1 MTNLTVSL
9 WRISMNNIKIFH
21 CVNDVIIYKEF
32 DASHN
37 RKRHLTDTDSRKNIP
52 SFLTNFFPCFNKST
66 HCHYCISVEVS
77 ISGAGKTNSV
87 IINLGHL
94 LICYGSLNLR
104 ENFSQNFSKAFKSPT
119 WEIFYTNQIRS
130 CFSSSPTLAKPD
142 LCPFPWYVTS
152 YVL

>member
-1 MTNLTVSL
+1 MYLIGVNCFDFHSFIISRLVILLVNLQALKNKNRCCVIHTMTNLTVSL

-52 SFLTNFFPCFNKST
+52 SFLTSFFPCFNKST

-94 LICYGSLNLR
+94 LICYGS
-104 ENFSQNFSKAFKSPT
+104 
-119 WEIFYTNQIRS
+119 
-130 CFSSSPTLAKPD
+130 
-142 LCPFPWYVTS
+142 
-152 YVL
+152 

>member
-1 MTNLTVSL
+1 MYLIGVNCFDFHSFIISHLVILLVNLQALKNKNRCCVIHTMTNLTVSL
-9 WRISMNNIKIFH
+9 WRISMNNIKIFY

-52 SFLTNFFPCFNKST
+52 SFLTSCIPCFNKST
-66 HCHYCISVEVS
+66 HCHYCIRVEVS

-94 LICYGSLNLR
+94 LICYGS
-104 ENFSQNFSKAFKSPT
+104 
-119 WEIFYTNQIRS
+119 
-130 CFSSSPTLAKPD
+130 
-142 LCPFPWYVTS
+142 
-152 YVL
+152 